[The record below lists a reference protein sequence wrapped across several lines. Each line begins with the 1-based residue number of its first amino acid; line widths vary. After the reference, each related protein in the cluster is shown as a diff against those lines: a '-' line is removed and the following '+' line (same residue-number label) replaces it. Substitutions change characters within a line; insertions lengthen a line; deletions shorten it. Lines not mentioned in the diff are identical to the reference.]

1 MTGYPPRMQWPLLGD
16 LPPEEL
22 QRVIAIARRRTFTH
36 GEVVFH
42 EGDPGDALHLIE
54 KGRFAIRVSTP
65 LGERATLAIRGPG
78 ELFGEMALITSA
90 PRSATVAALEP
101 AETYSIGQIEFEE
114 LRRAHPGVNSIL
126 VSVLANA
133 VRRMD
138 ELLVEAFYV
147 GAEKRV
153 LRRVR
158 DLAALYG
165 DGSGPIIIP
174 LTQEDMAGLAGT
186 SRATVNRVLRE
197 EEVRGTLSLSRGR
210 TTVVDLEEL
219 ERRAR

>member
-1 MTGYPPRMQWPLLGD
+1 VRWPLLGE

-22 QRVIAIARRRTFTH
+22 RRVLGVARRRTFAR

-42 EGDPGDALHLIE
+42 EGDPGDALHLIA
-54 KGRFAIRVSTP
+54 KGRFAVRVTTR

-78 ELFGEMALITSA
+78 EAFGELALINNA

-101 AETYSIGQIEFEE
+101 GETFSIRQAEFDE
-114 LRRAHPGVNSIL
+114 LRREHPGVNRIL
-126 VSVLANA
+126 VSLLANS

-138 ELLVEAFYV
+138 ELIVEALYA

-153 LRRVR
+153 LRRLR
-158 DLAALYG
+158 DLAALYRE
-165 DGSGPIIIP
+165 DSQSITIP
-174 LTQEDMAGLAGT
+174 LTQDDLAGLAGT

-197 EEVRGTLSLSRGR
+197 EEQRGTVSLGRGK
-210 TTVVDLEEL
+210 TTIVDLEEL
-219 ERRAR
+219 KRRAR

>member
-1 MTGYPPRMQWPLLGD
+1 MQWLLLGD

-22 QRVIAIARRRTFTH
+22 RRVLGVARRRTFTR

-42 EGDPGDALHLIE
+42 QGDPADALHLIE
-54 KGRFAIRVSTP
+54 KGRFVVRVTTS
-65 LGERATLAIRGPG
+65 LGDRATLAIRGPG
-78 ELFGEMALITSA
+78 EAFGELALITDT

-101 AETYSIGQIEFEE
+101 AETFSIRQAEFDE
-114 LRRAHPGVNSIL
+114 LRRDHPSVNRIL
-126 VSVLANA
+126 VAVLATA
-133 VRRMD
+133 VQRMD
-138 ELLVEAFYV
+138 ELLIEAFYT

-165 DGSGPIIIP
+165 QGSEPITIP

-197 EEVRGTLSLSRGR
+197 EELRGTLSLSRGR
-210 TTVVDLEEL
+210 TTVVDMKEL
-219 ERRAR
+219 KRRAN

>member
-1 MTGYPPRMQWPLLGD
+1 MRWHLLGD

-22 QRVIAIARRRTFTH
+22 RRVLAVARRRTFGR

-42 EGDPGDALHLIE
+42 QGDPGDALHLIST
-54 KGRFAIRVSTP
+54 GRFAIRVTTA

-78 ELFGEMALITSA
+78 EAFGELALITDA

-101 AETYSIGQIEFEE
+101 GETFSIRQAEFDE
-114 LRRAHPGVNSIL
+114 LRRTHPEVNSIL
-126 VSVLANA
+126 VAVLATA

-138 ELLVEAFYV
+138 ELIVEAFYA

-153 LRRVR
+153 LRRLR
-158 DLAALYG
+158 DLAVLYG
-165 DGSGPIIIP
+165 EGSQTATIP

-197 EEVRGTLSLSRGR
+197 EELRGTLTLGRGK
-210 TTVVDLEEL
+210 TTVTDLEEL
-219 ERRAR
+219 KRRAK

>member
-1 MTGYPPRMQWPLLGD
+1 
-16 LPPEEL
+16 
-22 QRVIAIARRRTFTH
+22 VIAIARRRTFTH

-101 AETYSIGQIEFEE
+101 AETYSIGQSDFEE

-165 DGSGPIIIP
+165 DGSGPITIP

-197 EEVRGTLSLSRGR
+197 EEERGTLRLSRGR
-210 TTVVDLEEL
+210 TTVVDLDEL

>member
-1 MTGYPPRMQWPLLGD
+1 VRWPLLGE

-22 QRVIAIARRRTFTH
+22 RRVLGVARRRTFAR

-42 EGDPGDALHLIE
+42 EGDPGDALHLIA
-54 KGRFAIRVSTP
+54 KGRFAVRVTTR

-78 ELFGEMALITSA
+78 EAFGELALINNA

-101 AETYSIGQIEFEE
+101 GETVSIRQAEFDE
-114 LRRAHPGVNSIL
+114 LRREHPGVNRIL
-126 VSVLANA
+126 VSLLANS

-138 ELLVEAFYV
+138 ELIVEALYA

-153 LRRVR
+153 LRRLR
-158 DLAALYG
+158 DLAALYRE
-165 DGSGPIIIP
+165 DSQSITIP
-174 LTQEDMAGLAGT
+174 LTQDDLAGLAGT

-197 EEVRGTLSLSRGR
+197 EEQRGTVSLGRGK
-210 TTVVDLEEL
+210 TTIVDLEEL
-219 ERRAR
+219 KRRAR

>member
-1 MTGYPPRMQWPLLGD
+1 MQWPLLGD

-22 QRVIAIARRRTFTH
+22 QRVLAIARRRTFTH

-101 AETYSIGQIEFEE
+101 AETYSIGQAEFEE

-126 VSVLANA
+126 VSVLATA